1 MLLGLRPSQRDES
14 HTQVYLTVSD
24 NELDEDPNA
33 DLFSDISSV
42 TGQSTVTSS
51 SISSRMSRSTG

>member
-1 MLLGLRPSQRDES
+1 MT
-14 HTQVYLTVSD
+14 HTKGYLTVSD
-24 NELDEDPNA
+24 NELDDDPNA

-51 SISSRMSRSTG
+51 SISSRTSRSTG